1 MAANSADGMR
11 VAVCI
16 SGQARNV
23 PACRDSLLDQ
33 FLRGQRC
40 DFFVHSWSQSELH
53 TRDRYADFVAGETPW
68 NRFWKQR
75 QLKRRFADY
84 QERMAVRTRS
94 FPKQSAEI
102 RSVIESAYDPVALCI
117 EAQESFDVSRFDRKR
132 QNATVKL
139 EETHVNN
146 LLSMFTSMQRA
157 CELKSAH
164 ERKAG
169 MQYDC
174 VVRCRSDLFFF
185 APFALADCVDLLEKS
200 IVIPQGGDFR
210 GGLNDQLAFSSSPNM
225 DAYCSAVGFLDAYYE
240 SGGLMHAE
248 SLLRAHLEDRELAV
262 ERVPVDYEI
271 VREHFA
277 DAAEFLAARANA
289 DPTGE
294 VGAPSF
300 RNPGTASLAAS

>member
-1 MAANSADGMR
+1 MR

-23 PACRDSLLDQ
+23 PACRDSLLEN
-33 FLRGQRC
+33 FLAGQAC

-53 TRDRYADFVAGETPW
+53 TRDTYAEFVAGETRW
-68 NRFWKQR
+68 NRFWKHR
-75 QLKRRFADY
+75 QLKRRFSDY
-84 QERMAVRTRS
+84 LERMDVRTRS
-94 FPKQSAEI
+94 FPKNPDEI
-102 RSVIESAYDPVALCI
+102 REVIEAAYHPVAIRI
-117 EAQESFDVSRFDRKR
+117 EPQLSFDVSRFDRR
-132 QNATVKL
+132 QQNATVKL
-139 EETHVNN
+139 EETHLKN

-164 ERKAG
+164 EHETG
-169 MQYDC
+169 VQYDC
-174 VVRCRSDLFFF
+174 VVRCRSDLFFL
-185 APFALADCVDLLEKS
+185 APFSLERHADQLEKS

-210 GGLNDQLAFSSSPNM
+210 GGINDQLAFSSSQNM
-225 DAYCSAVGFLDAYYE
+225 DAYCSAVGFLDAYYDA
-240 SGGLMHAE
+240 GGLLHAE
-248 SLLRAHLEDRELAV
+248 SLLRAHLA
-262 ERVPVDYEI
+262 ERGLTTLRAPIDYEI

-277 DAAEFLAARANA
+277 DATAFLAARAAA

>member
-1 MAANSADGMR
+1 MAAKSADGMS

-23 PACRDSLLDQ
+23 PACHDSLLEN
-33 FLRGQRC
+33 LLGGQRC

-53 TRDRYADFVAGETPW
+53 IRDSYAAFVAGETRW
-68 NRFWKQR
+68 NRFWKYR
-75 QLKRRFADY
+75 QLKRRFEDY
-84 QERMAVRTRS
+84 LERMAVRTRS
-94 FPKQSAEI
+94 FPKQPDEI
-102 RSVIESAYDPVALCI
+102 RSVVETAYHPVALQV
-117 EAQESFDVSRFDRKR
+117 EPQEDFDVSRFDHRQ
-132 QNATVKL
+132 QNATIKL
-139 EETHVNN
+139 EETHLKN

-164 ERKAG
+164 ERETG
-169 MQYDC
+169 VQYDC

-185 APFALADCVDLLEKS
+185 APFSLADYADLLEKA
-200 IVIPQGGDFR
+200 VVVPRGGDFR
-210 GGLNDQLAFSSSPNM
+210 GGLNDQLALSSSQNM
-225 DAYCSAVGFLDAYYE
+225 NAYCSAAGFVDAYYE

-248 SLLRAHLEDRELAV
+248 SLLRAHLADRGLTV
-262 ERVPVDYEI
+262 ERAPIDYEI

-277 DAAEFLAARANA
+277 DAAEFLAARATA

-300 RNPGTASLAAS
+300 RNPGTASIAAS